1 MRVLSENGER
11 TELHPPAANFHL
23 PLIEDFTSAIFEDR
37 EPAVGGETGK
47 QVAIIEE
54 QIYET
59 NR

>member
-1 MRVLSENGER
+1 L
-11 TELHPPAANFHL
+11 
-23 PLIEDFTSAIFEDR
+23 EDR

-59 NR
+59 TRQVCC